1 MSQRPTFPKQPSEI
15 GSVQEDEL
23 LEWIRLGREE
33 SCSKKDR
40 ERAEEARQKLLA
52 SLFPMVLSIAKAH
65 SGKEI
70 PLADLVTVGSYG
82 LVKSLEGFD
91 FRQGVRFSS
100 FAYQGIQNE
109 ITAFLRREASAA
121 NKATSRNSVFRRVY
135 LAKKHLKERNGTD
148 PTVAEISEL
157 LGDIEPAQV
166 SIALARSYGVDS
178 LDESLV
184 EDGETLESRLPSA
197 SVSPTDAAV
206 SEERRELLLLA
217 MNNLLP
223 RERQVLTLLY
233 GLDGGNQKTL
243 KQAGEELGI
252 SGERVR
258 QIKESALFRLRRIM
272 GGKADETIVR

>member
-1 MSQRPTFPKQPSEI
+1 MSRRPTFPNQPSEI
-15 GSVQEDEL
+15 GPVQEDEL
-23 LEWIRLGREE
+23 LKWIRLGREE

-91 FRQGVRFSS
+91 FRESVRFSS

-121 NKATSRNSVFRRVY
+121 NKATSRNSVFWRVY

-166 SIALARSYGVDS
+166 SIALARSYGVESLDDS
-178 LDESLV
+178 LA
-184 EDGETLESRLPSA
+184 EDGESLESRLPSA

-217 MNNLLP
+217 MNNLGP

-233 GLDGGNQKTL
+233 GLDDGNQKTL
-243 KQAGEELGI
+243 KQVGEELGI

>member
-1 MSQRPTFPKQPSEI
+1 MSQRPTFPNQPPEI
-15 GSVQEDEL
+15 GPVQEDEL

-33 SCSKKDR
+33 SCTKKDR

-52 SLFPMVLSIAKAH
+52 NLFPMVLSIAKAH

-91 FRQGVRFSS
+91 FRNGVRFSS

-121 NKATSRNSVFRRVY
+121 NKSTSRNSISRRVY
-135 LAKKHLKERNGTD
+135 LAKKHLKERNGSD

-166 SIALARSYGVDS
+166 SIVLARPYGVGS
-178 LDESLV
+178 LDESLG
-184 EDGETLESRLPSA
+184 EDGESLESRLPSA

-217 MNNLLP
+217 MNNLGP

-233 GLDGGNQKTL
+233 GLDGGHQRTL

-252 SGERVR
+252 SGERAR
-258 QIKESALFRLRRIM
+258 QIKESALYRLRRIM